1 MTTLKAQVVSRKL
14 ATKFARSK
22 TSQTRIPGWYRT
34 TEGFEA
40 TQAGDGVKV
49 TWEIYSSTRDWSRA
63 LINRDQK
70 IAAITEFLTS
80 QGLVVEQV
88 HNEVTGNFHSL
99 WVSAK

>member
-14 ATKFARSK
+14 ATKFTRSK
-22 TSQTRIPGWYRT
+22 TSETRISGWYRT

-40 TQAGDGVKV
+40 TQAGEGVKV
-49 TWEIYSSTRDWSRA
+49 TWEIHSSTRDWTKGLA
-63 LINRDQK
+63 KRDEK

-80 QGLVVEQV
+80 EGFAVEEI

-99 WVSAK
+99 WISK

>member
-14 ATKFARSK
+14 ATKFSRSK

-40 TQAGDGVKV
+40 TQAGEGVKV
-49 TWEIYSSTRDWSRA
+49 TWQIHSSTRDWGKA
-63 LINRDQK
+63 LEKSDEK
-70 IAAITEFLTS
+70 IAAITELLTS
-80 QGLVVEQV
+80 HGLVVEQV

-99 WVSAK
+99 WVTAK

>member
-1 MTTLKAQVVSRKL
+1 MNTLKAQVVSRKL

-49 TWEIYSSTRDWSRA
+49 TWETHSSTRDWNKA
-63 LINRDQK
+63 LINRDEK
-70 IAAITEFLTS
+70 IAAITEFLTA
-80 QGLVVEQV
+80 QGLVVKEVRNQV
-88 HNEVTGNFHSL
+88 TKNFDFL
-99 WVSAK
+99 WVSAE